1 MSDKAGALAWAETET
16 GCARRSG
23 GASRADCA
31 HRSLVEAHA
40 PGHLPFRRS
49 APRCLTA
56 DLARCAC
63 SAIDGGIPRLPNAEL
78 RGTHSYLWM
87 MAPIGVLADTC
98 AAARPT
104 RST

>member
-1 MSDKAGALAWAETET
+1 VRDDPAARLALI
-16 GCARRSG
+16 
-23 GASRADCA
+23 A
-31 HRSLVEAHA
+31 HTDRWLRPTHQ
-40 PGHLPFRRS
+40 GHLPLRRS
-49 APRCLTA
+49 APTCLTA

-78 RGTHSYLWM
+78 RGTHSYLRM
-87 MAPIGVLADTC
+87 MAPIGVLADTR